1 MSESLKEFSIKD
13 IDLFRDD
20 DNVDF
25 AIAEVYFLSDGN
37 NAQNCPISTE
47 VLKRDAQTALGK
59 PIVAKYHRELR
70 DVGTHELEEVIIGW
84 LPESSE
90 IEFKEKDGKTF
101 AVGKAVLSK
110 IYATDVYKLFLD
122 DNERAVSCEFSA
134 HQPNANYMGEGEI
147 EGFVIRGITV
157 LGKRVNPCVD
167 GADIKIMK
175 FSEKDADKFY
185 MESTST
191 SILKNFAEDRKKKVD
206 GEKYVSHPIDKSKDA
221 LDESDWDGDKAKHD
235 LIKEKSYKTLAKSVC
250 LLLEDGW
257 EDRKVASLKYPVMNL
272 KDGKWV
278 YNKEGLDSAHSY
290 SAQHDQE
297 IEKKVI
303 AIKKKLGLIDDKDKE
318 EIMEEEV
325 KDFAKDGEEE
335 IIMEDKKEEVVE
347 EKDKSFEE
355 ESKDEESKPD
365 EEAKEDDKE
374 EEKEK
379 KFSLDAY
386 ADCGAT
392 LAFLENETEQNKAL
406 AEKVMKEMSA
416 EDIVK
421 TVIEF
426 AKEVERLQKFQDEK
440 EAEEKQKKFNSI
452 MASVKEDLDEK
463 TFSDLY
469 AEGEN
474 VKLED
479 MSGFENKVKA
489 FAYEATKKKDVE
501 ESNLTELRFAMD
513 FGTHKANEDGDVF
526 TKIANK

>member
-1 MSESLKEFSIKD
+1 MSELLKEFSIKD
-13 IDLFRDD
+13 INLFRDD
-20 DNVDF
+20 ENVDF
-25 AIAEVYFLSDGN
+25 SIAEVYFLSDGN

-70 DVGTHELEEVIIGW
+70 DVGTHETDEVIIGW
-84 LPESSE
+84 LPESST

-122 DNERAVSCEFSA
+122 SNERAVSCEFSA
-134 HQPNANYMGEGEI
+134 HQPDVNYLGEGSI
-147 EGFVIRGITV
+147 EGFSIHGITV
-157 LGKRVNPCVD
+157 LGKRVSPCID

-185 MESTST
+185 KESTST
-191 SILKNFAEDRKKKVD
+191 NMLKSFAEERKNKVD
-206 GEKYVSHPIDKSKDA
+206 SNKYESHPIDKSKSS
-221 LDESDWDGDKAKHD
+221 LDESDWDGEKAKHD
-235 LIKEKSYKTLAKSVC
+235 LIKEKNYKTLAKSVC
-250 LLLEDGW
+250 LDLGDGW
-257 EDRKVASLKYPVMNL
+257 EDRKVTSLKYPVMNL

-278 YNKEGLDSAHSY
+278 YNKEGLNSAHSY

-297 IEKKVI
+297 VEKKVI
-303 AIKKKLGLIDDKDKE
+303 AIKKKLGLIDNKDKE
-318 EIMEEEV
+318 ETMAEEV

-335 IIMEDKKEEVVE
+335 IIMEDKKEEIVE
-347 EKDKSFEE
+347 EKDKAFEE
-355 ESKDEESKPD
+355 ETKDEEEKP
-365 EEAKEDDKE
+365 EEAKEDDKVE
-374 EEKEK
+374 EK

-392 LAFLENETEQNKAL
+392 LAFLEHETEEHKAL

-421 TVIEF
+421 TVVEF
-426 AKEVERLQKFQDEK
+426 AKEIEDLKKFKSDVEEK
-440 EAEEKQKKFNSI
+440 EQQRKFGEI
-452 MASVKEDLDEK
+452 MASVKGDLDEK

-469 AEGEN
+469 AEGE
-474 VKLED
+474 KITLEN

-489 FAYEATKKKDVE
+489 FAYEATKKKDAE
-501 ESNLTELRFAMD
+501 ESNPTELRFSMD
-513 FGTHKANEDGDVF
+513 FGTNKTNDDGDVF
-526 TKIANK
+526 AKIANK

>member
-59 PIVAKYHRELR
+59 PIVAKYHRELK

-110 IYATDVYKLFLD
+110 IYATDVYRLFLD

-134 HQPNANYMGEGEI
+134 HQPNVNYLGEGDI
-147 EGFVIRGITV
+147 EGFIIRGITV
-157 LGKRVNPCVD
+157 LGKRVSPCVD

-185 MESTST
+185 VESTST

-206 GEKYVSHPIDKSKDA
+206 MEKYVSHPIDKSKDSI
-221 LDESDWDGDKAKHD
+221 DESDWDGEKAKHD
-235 LIKEKSYKTLAKSVC
+235 LIKEKNYKTLAKSVC
-250 LLLEDGW
+250 MLLEDGW
-257 EDRKVASLKYPVMNL
+257 EDRKVTSLKYPVMNL

-278 YNKEGLDSAHSY
+278 YNKEGLNSAHSY
-290 SAQHDQE
+290 SAQHDPE
-297 IEKKVI
+297 VEKKVV

-318 EIMEEEV
+318 ETMAEEV
-325 KDFAKDGEEE
+325 KDFTKDGKEE
-335 IIMEDKKEEVVE
+335 IIMEDKKEEEVDANE
-347 EKDKSFEE
+347 NKTFEDE
-355 ESKDEESKPD
+355 MKDEETKP
-365 EEAKEDDKE
+365 EETKE
-374 EEKEK
+374 EEK
-379 KFSLDAY
+379 KFSLDSY

-392 LAFLENETEQNKAL
+392 IAFLENETEQNKAL

-421 TVIEF
+421 TVVEF
-426 AKEVERLQKFQDEK
+426 AKEIEELKKFKDEK
-440 EAEEKQKKFNSI
+440 EAEERQKKFSSI
-452 MASVKEDLDEK
+452 MASVKGDLDEK

-469 AEGEN
+469 AEGE
-474 VKLED
+474 VMKLED

-501 ESNLTELRFAMD
+501 ESNTSELKFAMD
-513 FGTHKANEDGDVF
+513 FGTHKTNEDGDVF

>member
-20 DNVDF
+20 ENVDF

-47 VLKRDAQTALGK
+47 VLKRDAMTALGK
-59 PIVAKYHRELR
+59 PIVAKYERTLQ
-70 DVGTHELEEVIIGW
+70 DVTSHVTDEVIIGW
-84 LPESSE
+84 LPESSK

-110 IYATDVYKLFLD
+110 IYATDVYKIFLN

-134 HQPNANYMGEGEI
+134 HQPNANYLGEGEI
-147 EGFVIRGITV
+147 EGFIIRGITV
-157 LGKRVNPCVD
+157 LGKRVSPCVD

-185 MESTST
+185 TESTS
-191 SILKNFAEDRKKKVD
+191 SNLLKSFAEERKVKVYN
-206 GEKYVSHPIDKSKDA
+206 ETYVSHPIDKSSES
-221 LDESDWDGDKAKHD
+221 LDDSDWNGEKAKQD
-235 LIKEKSYKTLAKSVC
+235 LIKEKNYKTLVKLVC
-250 LLLEDGW
+250 LEIDDEW
-257 EDRKVASLKYPVMNL
+257 EDRQIKSLKYPIMNL

-278 YNKEGLDSAHSY
+278 YNKEGLNSAHSY
-290 SAQHDQE
+290 SAQHSPN

-303 AIKKKLGLIDDKDKE
+303 AIKKKLGLIDDKEKE

-325 KDFAKDGEEE
+325 KDFSKDGEEE
-335 IIMEDKKEEVVE
+335 IIMEDKKEDIVE
-347 EKDKSFEE
+347 EKDKVFEE
-355 ESKDEESKPD
+355 EPKSDVTEP
-365 EEAKEDDKE
+365 KE
-374 EEKEK
+374 EEKEDEEK
-379 KFSLDAY
+379 EKRFSLDAY

-392 LAFLENETEQNKAL
+392 LAFLENETEQNKTL

-421 TVIEF
+421 TVVEF
-426 AKEVERLQKFQDEK
+426 AKEIERLKRFEEDVK
-440 EAEEKQKKFNSI
+440 TEEKQKKFNSI
-452 MASVKEDLDEK
+452 MASVKGDLDEK

-469 AEGEN
+469 TEGEG
-474 VKLED
+474 VSLED

-489 FAYEATKKKDVE
+489 FAYEATKKKDVA
-501 ESNLTELRFAMD
+501 ESTTTELKFSMD
-513 FGTHKANEDGDVF
+513 FGVHKTNEDGDIF